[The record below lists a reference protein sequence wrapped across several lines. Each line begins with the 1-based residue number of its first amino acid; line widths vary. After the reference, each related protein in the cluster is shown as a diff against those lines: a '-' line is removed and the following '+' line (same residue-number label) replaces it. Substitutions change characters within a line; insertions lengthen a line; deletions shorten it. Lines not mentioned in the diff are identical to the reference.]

1 MLADSGASSC
11 AGLAIPTGEAA
22 ETSMSHTLANAARG
36 RRLNSS
42 LCAPRRSKLQYII
55 FFTDLSR
62 QQYSAHSA
70 RGWQSPQRRNTG
82 TGRAL
87 VTFGINLNSSPAA
100 LLTRASDS
108 AVCSS
113 ATQKPCV
120 ARHSGSGSGYYLV
133 SSIYCALQ
141 RALAKYWD
149 PPRSGIEQSAPPP
162 PRKS

>member
-1 MLADSGASSC
+1 MR
-11 AGLAIPTGEAA
+11 I
-22 ETSMSHTLANAARG
+22 
-36 RRLNSS
+36 NSS
-42 LCAPRRSKLQYII
+42 LFSSPNKLASVSDILVSETQREGLRGLRSSTRPNLRAYFLYFKPLYPLRTDSQPSQGSSLWCPRGSK
-55 FFTDLSR
+55 
-62 QQYSAHSA
+62 
-70 RGWQSPQRRNTG
+70 TG